1 MDKLN
6 SFLRLIRIKN
16 LFIILLIQIVIKIF
30 LIDSY
35 LNTSALSNFDF
46 SIYLLA
52 LISIVAGGYIINDI
66 YDVETDKINKPEVII
81 IDKDI
86 SKSSAISAYYILNL
100 IGISNGFYAA
110 YQVDRLWFGSIF
122 IFFAF
127 SLWKY
132 SKSYKTS
139 FLFGNLQVAFL
150 TALSIISLALYD
162 LAPVGITSENGSTT
176 IFYIILS
183 YSGFAF
189 ITTLIRE
196 IIKDLEDIEGDRRI
210 GANTLAINYGI
221 DKTRKA
227 TAFLILLPICA
238 IAYFQHLQYNDLISN
253 IYINENFWWR
263 NFIAT
268 LYTLSLQVLLI
279 ILLIKVTRSNTK
291 SEFHSLSKLCKI
303 IILFGILSIPSFHL
317 LYQN

>member
-6 SFLRLIRIKN
+6 SFLKLIRIKN

-35 LNTSALSNFDF
+35 LNNSALSNFDF

-66 YDVETDKINKPEVII
+66 YDVETDKINKPKAII
-81 IDKDI
+81 IDKKI
-86 SKSSAISAYYILNL
+86 SRSSAISSYYILNIVGL
-100 IGISNGFYAA
+100 ANGFYAA
-110 YQVDRLWFGSIF
+110 YQVNRLWFGSIF

-162 LAPVGITSENGSTT
+162 IVPVGITSENGSTT

-221 DKTRKA
+221 DKTRKV

-238 IAYFQHLQYNDLISN
+238 IAYFQYLQYNDLISN
-253 IYINENFWWR
+253 LHINENFWWR

-268 LYTLSLQVLLI
+268 LYTFFLQVLLI
-279 ILLIKVTRSNTK
+279 ILLIKVNRSNKK
-291 SEFHSLSKLCKI
+291 SEFHYLSKLCKI

>member
-35 LNTSALSNFDF
+35 LNNSALSNFDF
-46 SIYLLA
+46 SIYILA
-52 LISIVAGGYIINDI
+52 LVSIVAGGYIINDI

-86 SKSSAISAYYILNL
+86 SKSSAISSYYILNL
-100 IGISNGFYAA
+100 IGIANGFYAA
-110 YQVDRLWFGSIF
+110 YQVNRLWFGSIF

-162 LAPVGITSENGSTT
+162 LVPVGITSENGSTT

-253 IYINENFWWR
+253 IYINENFWWK
-263 NFIAT
+263 NFIAA
-268 LYTLSLQVLLI
+268 LYTLFLQVLLI

>member
-35 LNTSALSNFDF
+35 LNNSALSNFDF

-66 YDVETDKINKPEVII
+66 YDVETDKINKPKAII
-81 IDKDI
+81 IDKKI
-86 SKSSAISAYYILNL
+86 SRSSAISSYYILNIVGL
-100 IGISNGFYAA
+100 ANGFYAA
-110 YQVDRLWFGSIF
+110 YQVNTLWLGSIF

-162 LAPVGITSENGSTT
+162 IVPVGITSENGSTT

-221 DKTRKA
+221 DKTRKV

-238 IAYFQHLQYNDLISN
+238 IAYFQYLQYNDLISN
-253 IYINENFWWR
+253 LHINENFWWR

-268 LYTLSLQVLLI
+268 IYTFFLQVLLI
-279 ILLIKVTRSNTK
+279 ILLIKVNRSNKK
-291 SEFHSLSKLCKI
+291 SEFHYLSKLCKI